1 MKISFFDIMLPAFME
16 CLVLV
21 GIHSYLGI
29 HVIKRKV
36 IFVDLSL
43 AQIAALG
50 TTVAFLFGIDPS
62 SSGAYWFSLG
72 FTIIGAAIFSL
83 SRLRHERIPQ
93 EAIIGLVYALAA
105 SVAILVIDKAPQG
118 SEHIKELLT
127 GTILWVQWDTILSAA
142 IIYAFVGLF
151 HFLARDKFLLI
162 SNHPEIAYQKG
173 LNVRLWDFLFYVTF
187 GIVITHSVRTA
198 GVLLVFVFLVVPA
211 VATIMLTNKLWLQ
224 LTLGWIMGTMVSG
237 VGLIISYFADLPS
250 GPTVVSTYGLAL
262 LILSLSLYIIR
273 ASKRGKAIRNLG
285 IGVGIFSLTIFLF
298 FIMGNF
304 FKYSNV
310 HQHGPIEET
319 AVQDN
324 RLSERSLSQTNANV
338 KPETATHIEH
348 RENHDNTVKEM
359 EDTFQAVQTL
369 KELVLKDEKEG
380 SRRLIEF
387 LENVEAPFFRE
398 EAIEVLQIYS
408 GSDFGYDSFKSNS
421 ENKEAL
427 QKFHTWWQKKY
438 H

>member
-1 MKISFFDIMLPAFME
+1 MKISFFDIMLPAFVE

-50 TTVAFLFGIDPS
+50 TTVAFLFGIAPS

-83 SRLRHERIPQ
+83 SRLRHEKIPQ

-127 GTILWVQWDTILSAA
+127 GSILWVQWDTILSAA
-142 IIYAFVGLF
+142 IMYAFVGIF
-151 HFLARDKFLLI
+151 HFVARDKFLLI

-211 VATIMLTNKLWLQ
+211 VATIMLTSKLWLQ
-224 LTLGWIMGTMVSG
+224 LTLGWIMGTLVSG
-237 VGLIISYFADLPS
+237 VGLIISYYGDLPS
-250 GPTVVSTYGLAL
+250 GPTVVSTYGLSL

-273 ASKRGKAIRNLG
+273 ASNRGKAIRNLG
-285 IGVGIFSLTIFLF
+285 IGVGIFLLTIFLF
-298 FIMGNF
+298 FNMG
-304 FKYSNV
+304 KYFEKTSA
-310 HQHGPIEET
+310 HQHSINDEIE
-319 AVQDN
+319 AHKSQLHKHN
-324 RLSERSLSQTNANV
+324 LSESNDNLKSEKDSTRNRQEYQEVNLKQLEDPFEEV
-338 KPETATHIEH
+338 QKLKKLV
-348 RENHDNTVKEM
+348 EN
-359 EDTFQAVQTL
+359 
-369 KELVLKDEKEG
+369 DEKEG
-380 SRRLIEF
+380 SKRLIRF
-387 LENVEAPFFRE
+387 LENTEVPFLRE
-398 EAIEVLQIYS
+398 EALKVLQFYT
-408 GSDFGYDSFKSNS
+408 GSHFGYDSFKSNS
-421 ENKEAL
+421 ENLEAL
-427 QKFHTWWQKKY
+427 QKFHSWWQNKY
-438 H
+438 N